1 MREAAHMDLEAYCS
15 SMEKLLAAWSRNI
28 EALLL
33 VAEQLHGKNP
43 LEDARQIENL
53 RELLQGLG
61 RSKELV
67 KQKCVL

>member
-1 MREAAHMDLEAYCS
+1 MELATYCS

-61 RSKELV
+61 KAKERV
-67 KQKCVL
+67 KKECVL